1 MWWRCD
7 EVDAPFDRV
16 IVAARRVSRT
26 LIDTNRALG
35 ASISRRATRRPRDRV
50 ETSRLYAPSSRTARR
65 RATRSRCATPHDD
78 ASTSHPS
85 AHGDDESQTL
95 RFSNEWRIYLKKKQK
110 KARYAYFA
118 STMYQLS
125 ENVLFLRVSIP
136 RPLDTRSFGIIWFEL
151 TVERSSS

>member
-65 RATRSRCATPHDD
+65 RATRSRCATPRDD

-95 RFSNEWRIYLKKKQK
+95 RFSNEWRIYLKKQK
-110 KARYAYFA
+110 KHVRLILPKLCISCPKTSSSCGFR
-118 STMYQLS
+118 SRGL
-125 ENVLFLRVSIP
+125 SIP
-136 RPLDTRSFGIIWFEL
+136 VLSVSYG
-151 TVERSSS
+151 SN

>member
-1 MWWRCD
+1 MRRCD

-16 IVAARRVSRT
+16 IVAARRGS
-26 LIDTNRALG
+26 LIAMTRALG

-95 RFSNEWRIYLKKKQK
+95 RFSNEWRIYLKKNK
-110 KARYAYFA
+110 KKHV
-118 STMYQLS
+118 MLILPQLCIS
-125 ENVLFLRVSIP
+125 CPKTSSSCGFRSRGLSIP
-136 RPLDTRSFGIIWFEL
+136 VLSVSYG
-151 TVERSSS
+151 SN